1 MKHAVMSA
9 LFVLLAS
16 AVGCERSPGSPA
28 GTTGGSPVRIAV
40 IPKGTTHEFWQSVHA
55 GAKQA
60 GAARGAEVTFRGPER
75 EDDREQ
81 QIALVQ
87 NTIASRPSAIV
98 LAPLDNAALVGPV
111 REATRAGIPVV
122 IIDSGLD
129 AMAGVDYV
137 GMVATDNANAGRL
150 AGEHLRTLLPSGGKV
165 LVLRYLEG
173 SQSTTER
180 EDGCIAALREGT
192 GIEVI
197 DPGRYAGATRAQAQE
212 AAENL
217 IAATASF
224 DAVFCPNEPTTFGML
239 LALRSRGLAGKVKFV
254 GFDSSEAA
262 IEGLRR
268 GQVQGI
274 VVQNPI
280 RMGRLGVEA
289 ALDHLA
295 GKPVAS
301 VIDTGA
307 MLVTPS
313 NMDTQEAR
321 DLLSPD
327 LKALL
332 GG

>member
-1 MKHAVMSA
+1 MSG
-9 LFVLLAS
+9 VLLLLACV
-16 AVGCERSPGSPA
+16 AGCERSPGKPA
-28 GTTGGSPVRIAV
+28 GAAGNPPVRIAV

-81 QIALVQ
+81 QISLLQ
-87 NTIASRPSAIV
+87 NTIASRPAAIV
-98 LAPLDNAALVGPV
+98 LAPLDHAALVGPV
-111 REATRAGIPVV
+111 RDATRAGIPVV

-129 AMAGVDYV
+129 ATPGVDYV
-137 GMVATDNANAGRL
+137 AMVATDNTNAGWL
-150 AGEHLRTLLPSGGKV
+150 AGEHLRTLLPGGGKV

-173 SQSTTER
+173 SQSTTQR
-180 EDGCIAALREGT
+180 EDGCIAALRAGP

-197 DPGRYAGATRAQAQE
+197 DPGRFAGATRAQAQE

-217 IAATASF
+217 IAATPSF

-239 LALRSRGLAGKVKFV
+239 LALKSRGLAGRVKFV

-262 IEGLRR
+262 IEGMRQ
-268 GQVQGI
+268 GHVQGI

-280 RMGRLGVEA
+280 RMGRLGVES

-295 GKPVAS
+295 GKPVS
-301 VIDTGA
+301 PEIDTGA

-313 NMDTQEAR
+313 NMDSQEAR
-321 DLLSPD
+321 DLLSPN
-327 LKALL
+327 LRALL

>member
-9 LFVLLAS
+9 FCLLLACV
-16 AVGCERSPGSPA
+16 VGCERSPGKPA
-28 GTTGGSPVRIAV
+28 AAPGGSPVRIAV

-55 GAKQA
+55 GARQT
-60 GAARGAEVTFRGPER
+60 GAARGVEVTFRGPER

-87 NTIASRPSAIV
+87 NTIAGRPSAIV
-98 LAPLDNAALVGPV
+98 LAPLDHAALVGPV

-129 AMAGVDYV
+129 AKAGVDFV
-137 GMVATDNANAGRL
+137 GMVATDNTNAGRL
-150 AGEHLRTLLPSGGKV
+150 AGEHLRSLLPGGGKV

-173 SQSTTER
+173 SQSTTQR
-180 EDGCIAALREGT
+180 EEGCIGALREGA
-192 GIEVI
+192 GIDVI

-217 IAATASF
+217 IAATPAF

-262 IEGLRR
+262 VEGMRL
-268 GQVQGI
+268 GHVQGV

-295 GKPVAS
+295 GKPVAA

-313 NMDTQEAR
+313 NMDSQEAR